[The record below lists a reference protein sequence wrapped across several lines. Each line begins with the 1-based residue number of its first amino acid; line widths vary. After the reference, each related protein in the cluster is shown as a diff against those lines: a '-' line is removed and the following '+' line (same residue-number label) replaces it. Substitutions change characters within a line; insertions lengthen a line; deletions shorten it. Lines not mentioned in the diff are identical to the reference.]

1 MQIGNFS
8 RSHREAGAWAW
19 PGNTGIRGRIAAS
32 EIRHA
37 RIWRWILPRWAAVAL
52 ATADAGPSDPSAQ
65 VSAGRNRHPN
75 GGHVPACT
83 QVNLSANYH
92 WAAAPP
98 GPIDVRCDIIDVG
111 DAIYEI
117 RDGSGVGVG
126 APQFGPRRGF
136 FLGVTKNF

>member
-1 MQIGNFS
+1 M
-8 RSHREAGAWAW
+8 R
-19 PGNTGIRGRIAAS
+19 AS
-32 EIRHA
+32 GVGFC
-37 RIWRWILPRWAAVAL
+37 L
-52 ATADAGPSDPSAQ
+52 
-65 VSAGRNRHPN
+65 AGRRSPWRQPTPGRRTHRLRCRPDGTDIPN